1 MYSSHIVRTHTHTYT
16 HVHIRMYNTLTYTH
30 VHVHSHLDVHIHSHI
45 RTCKYIMRLYL
56 YMYWLDAGALIQLTV
71 TVLHSKIVLCATLC
85 LIFNYCTCIS
95 EDFCVARYCRH
106 GEISGTTLAGL
117 KLDRWIL
124 SINQTFRS
132 TPIQG
137 SSSVVICVQGKH
149 FCTCFKGGGDGGGG
163 KVNKGGGGKVKVT
176 IECGI
181 T

>member
-1 MYSSHIVRTHTHTYT
+1 M
-16 HVHIRMYNTLTYTH
+16 
-30 VHVHSHLDVHIHSHI
+30 
-45 RTCKYIMRLYL
+45 
-56 YMYWLDAGALIQLTV
+56 
-71 TVLHSKIVLCATLC
+71 
-85 LIFNYCTCIS
+85 
-95 EDFCVARYCRH
+95 ARYCRH

-163 KVNKGGGGKVKVT
+163 KVNKGGGGKVNKGGGGKVNKGGGGKVKVT

>member
-1 MYSSHIVRTHTHTYT
+1 ML
-16 HVHIRMYNTLTYTH
+16 TLTH
-30 VHVHSHLDVHIHSHI
+30 FLNNSNVDIDCNFLNNNNVD
-45 RTCKYIMRLYL
+45 
-56 YMYWLDAGALIQLTV
+56 
-71 TVLHSKIVLCATLC
+71 
-85 LIFNYCTCIS
+85 IS

-163 KVNKGGGGKVKVT
+163 KVNKGGGRKVKVT